1 MYYRLAGNFL
11 RERGNEEDL
20 KKAQAYL
27 DKDSELLNI
36 ILNVKI
42 KMKKV
47 IILITLINREAF
59 QINTYI
65 IGNLFFAFHY

>member
-36 ILNVKI
+36 IFECDDKDEKSNY
-42 KMKKV
+42 
-47 IILITLINREAF
+47 TYYINK
-59 QINTYI
+59 
-65 IGNLFFAFHY
+65 